1 VPGQA
6 AGAGGQAAVPVSTQG
21 QPADVGEAFVSN
33 PPHRGRDGRAHGG
46 VWAGG
51 LTGVRRVRDTS
62 VDHSRA
68 RAAQACLCSQM
79 AVQLISL
86 VNCPT
91 TLTRNP
97 RACRKTIHN
106 IPESQGCLVLLC
118 LGWSTTLCGDGRRWK
133 VWYLFETEPIKTLR
147 KRKNVVLRNLNVLF
161 QGVKETGTEIQTFR
175 FKVSRRQ
182 VTPSDCW

>member
-1 VPGQA
+1 MFFRFRNVSIGSVSNRYQTFHRARA
-6 AGAGGQAAVPVSTQG
+6 AGAGGQAAVPVSPQG

-33 PPHRGRDGRAHGG
+33 PPHRGRGGRAHGG

-51 LTGVRRVRDTS
+51 LTGVRLVRDTS

-97 RACRKTIHN
+97 RACRKTIHA

-118 LGWSTTLCGDGRRWK
+118 LGGVRHCAGMTDGGK
-133 VWYLFETEPIKTLR
+133 D
-147 KRKNVVLRNLNVLF
+147 
-161 QGVKETGTEIQTFR
+161 
-175 FKVSRRQ
+175 SA
-182 VTPSDCW
+182 